1 MSIVDS
7 TYFVIGTLFGVVS
20 GFFIGG
26 SLVMLFNVKPLRER
40 TKLLSSELDEIKE
53 EWKTVIEQRHLWA
66 ERANDQARKAQDWLR
81 RFQAMVEMATNVFMD
96 EDDISPEGKRTV
108 VVRPTEFSSA
118 RLIITENS
126 SGRDEVV
133 IELRKPCG
141 ENIRS
146 FNVHFI
152 PCARL
157 GVDAID
163 EDYWIRGGSEGDF
176 FEVLC
181 ANHLN
186 TPPAAGKGEEVKKW
200 QPGFR
205 AE

>member
-1 MSIVDS
+1 MQDYAGIIISIWLLAALATFLHVMRVSFLIRKIRLLEQEAEKRKNDLEAASNQLLLWEARAS
-7 TYFVIGTLFGVVS
+7 TEAG
-20 GFFIGG
+20 
-26 SLVMLFNVKPLRER
+26 
-40 TKLLSSELDEIKE
+40 
-53 EWKTVIEQRHLWA
+53 
-66 ERANDQARKAQDWLR
+66 KAQRWLR
-81 RFQAMVEMATNVFMD
+81 RFQTMVETVTRVFMD
-96 EDDISPEGKRTV
+96 EEDISPEGKRTV

-118 RLIITENS
+118 RLIIIENS
-126 SGRDEVV
+126 LGRDEVV

-152 PCARL
+152 PCTRL

-163 EDYWIRGGSEGDF
+163 EDYWTRGGSEGDF

-181 ANHLN
+181 ANRLN
-186 TPPAAGKGEEVKKW
+186 MPPVASKGEEVKKW